1 MRLSGAKGKSFP
13 IKARKLDFII
23 KMLVTSKVL
32 IYYTVLFTAKRKSLS
47 SERIAFYEMEDNI
60 KLPMYYTLLLTAVI
74 INVI

>member
-1 MRLSGAKGKSFP
+1 
-13 IKARKLDFII
+13 
-23 KMLVTSKVL
+23 MLVTSKVL
-32 IYYTVLFTAKRKSLS
+32 IYCTVLFTAKRKALL